1 MRGDEL
7 GDFDVVWVGYP
18 AGKKLVAYWAI
29 SCYYIEAY
37 AGRNKFGWYW
47 K

>member
-1 MRGDEL
+1 MWFGSIA
-7 GDFDVVWVGYP
+7 P
-18 AGKKLVAYWAI
+18 ADKKPVAYWAI

-37 AGRNKFGWYW
+37 AGRSKFGWYW